1 MLRECRL
8 LAAGGKGVTCRMQ
21 AAGRRAREDQLFAL
35 GANRVLLVGGLGSLI
50 SCRRSPRRALLF
62 YVLCCLP
69 ECTEGDLVQRL
80 HRFSGVCT
88 GCWGTG
94 ASKPPKSHDRGTA
107 CERVWADA
115 AGRRH
120 FAFAHGHAHTL
131 DHGYEASLSQSVSV
145 RSHRFV
151 NTLTRCHRGVAGV
164 GGGTR
169 VSFLSHES
177 TCCDFCNH
185 R

>member
-1 MLRECRL
+1 MHMTEFEDGNLMEVCLMLRECRL
-8 LAAGGKGVTCRMQ
+8 LVAGGRGVTCRMHT
-21 AAGRRAREDQLFAL
+21 AARRARKDQLFVF

-69 ECTEGDLVQRL
+69 ECTEGNLVQRL
-80 HRFSGVCT
+80 HRFSGVCA

-94 ASKPPKSHDRGTA
+94 ASKPPESHDRGTA

-131 DHGYEASLSQSVSV
+131 DHGCEASLSQSMGI
-145 RSHRFV
+145 RSHRFA
-151 NTLTRCHRGVAGV
+151 NTLTRCHRGVAGWGAGV
-164 GGGTR
+164 
-169 VSFLSHES
+169 V
-177 TCCDFCNH
+177 
-185 R
+185 